1 MATIFK
7 GFSTV
12 NKVKAP
18 YTLTDMALVKQDL
31 LNEFN
36 TRKGERVMRPNF
48 GSIIWDLLMNPDDS
62 FTTDEIKLDIERI
75 KLESKI
81 VAMNDVNTMQLNQI
95 SIPPTSPK
103 KSNKR
108 LIVLLAFIGS
118 FMISIFLALIM
129 DALKPDEK
137 TPTA

>member
-75 KLESKI
+75 IAKESR
-81 VAMNDVNTMQLNQI
+81 VQLVDITLFSSDHSVRAEIELNYIILNSAETLFVEFNREQQ
-95 SIPPTSPK
+95 
-103 KSNKR
+103 
-108 LIVLLAFIGS
+108 V
-118 FMISIFLALIM
+118 
-129 DALKPDEK
+129 
-137 TPTA
+137 